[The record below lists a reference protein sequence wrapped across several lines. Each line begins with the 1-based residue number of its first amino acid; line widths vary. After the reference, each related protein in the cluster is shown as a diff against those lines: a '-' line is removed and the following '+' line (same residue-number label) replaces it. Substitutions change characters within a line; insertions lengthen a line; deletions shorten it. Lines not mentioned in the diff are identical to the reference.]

1 MSEIYKSVIN
11 TVTGSIT
18 EIMNIFSNVNPN
30 SDITK
35 DPLIND
41 ITTQARSAITD
52 DSNAIMNR
60 YNIIISN
67 LKIKIIPYYN
77 DLLIKDQSLT
87 DLYNMY
93 LDKNKGLDSSIKT
106 FYGDS
111 LTNNRKTFYESMALE
126 TVVNWNTF
134 FMYLYFTLLF
144 AFVLGI
150 IFSPHRLPKYQSIT
164 ICIILFLYPFLVDP
178 LWQMIY
184 NFFGKV
190 YNLYPKN
197 VYNTL

>member
-1 MSEIYKSVIN
+1 MTEIYTSVIN
-11 TVTGSIT
+11 EITGNIT
-18 EIMNIFSNVNPN
+18 EIMNIFSNADPN
-30 SDITK
+30 RS
-35 DPLIND
+35 
-41 ITTQARSAITD
+41 TTMTVTAATTSITD
-52 DSNAIMNR
+52 DCNAIINR
-60 YNIIISN
+60 YDTTITN
-67 LKIKIIPYYN
+67 LKEQIIPYYN
-77 DLLIKDQSLT
+77 DLLIKDQNLT

-93 LDKNKGLDSSIKT
+93 LEKNLGLDSSIKS

-144 AFVLGI
+144 SFVLGI
-150 IFSPHRLPKYQSIT
+150 IFSPHRLPKYQSVT
-164 ICIILFLYPFLVDP
+164 ICILFFLYPFLIDP